1 MCHAKKLF
9 ILLALV
15 LRWPVQC
22 AAKQVKCRPLMQCSA
37 LQFSAVQCSIVQC
50 SAVGRWPYWPHCTNP
65 CLPRCSFFP
74 CSLPARVSALHR
86 AVHCTAPCSVQCSQV
101 QCGAVAGSASTAA
114 AIPTVGH
121 RAVSGLC
128 TALSLPQTP
137 QGKDLHSSK
146 AFLYG
151 EKNQIF
157 VLLFSPT

>member
-1 MCHAKKLF
+1 M
-9 ILLALV
+9 
-15 LRWPVQC
+15 
-22 AAKQVKCRPLMQCSA
+22 
-37 LQFSAVQCSIVQC
+37 QC

-86 AVHCTAPCSVQCSQV
+86 ALHCTAPCSVQCSQV

-151 EKNQIF
+151 EKKSDF
-157 VLLFSPT
+157 CSSLFTDLTLSARRGLFEETVFKTPKVILVKFLAITSARRTEVCGL